1 MKNTVLVFLPLA
13 ASFVFVA
20 NDANAQ
26 VKTRLKFPA
35 RASATSVK
43 GTVRGYAYRDYVVR
57 ANADQTITASVSSPI
72 GFTVLTIFRP
82 DGENLDGAMQKSKF
96 SGALPMTG
104 DYVIRVGLMRARA
117 RRPRAVSN
125 FTLKVSID

>member
-1 MKNTVLVFLPLA
+1 MKRLVIIMLLFA
-13 ASFVFVA
+13 ASMALYVA
-20 NDANAQ
+20 DTGAQ
-26 VKTRLKFPA
+26 VKTRLRFPPG
-35 RASATSVK
+35 ASGMSVK

-57 ANADQTITASVSSPI
+57 ANADQTITASVSAPI

-82 DGENLDGAMQKSKF
+82 DGENLDGAMQRSEF
-96 SGALPMTG
+96 SGALPVTG
-104 DYVIRVGLMRARA
+104 EYVIRVGMMRARA

>member
-1 MKNTVLVFLPLA
+1 MLLCAAVLALYA
-13 ASFVFVA
+13 ADS
-20 NDANAQ
+20 DAQ
-26 VKTRLKFPA
+26 VKTRLRFPSG
-35 RASATSVK
+35 ASATSVR

-82 DGENLDGAMQKSKF
+82 DGENLDGAMQRSEF
-96 SGALPMTG
+96 TGALPVTG
-104 DYVIRVGLMRARA
+104 DYVIRVGMMRARA